1 MVKFVSKPIFSF
13 LGGLSLLL
21 GLLGIFLP
29 ILPTTP
35 FILLAAFFFSKGSEK
50 MHSWLLSRP
59 HLGTLIQEWENHG
72 VIRPRA
78 KVISTI
84 MIVFIFSLTLI
95 YVKVSST
102 IKIIIA
108 LIGIIV
114 LAFILTRPSKEIK
127 GKIQK

>member
-1 MVKFVSKPIFSF
+1 MVRFVSKPIFIF
-13 LGGLSLLL
+13 LGGLSLVL

-78 KVISTI
+78 KIISTI
-84 MIVFIFSLTLI
+84 MIVLLFGLTLI
-95 YVKVSST
+95 YVNVSIT
-102 IKIIIA
+102 IKVIIT
-108 LIGIIV
+108 LIGLAV

-127 GKIQK
+127 GKTQK